1 MKYLLLIT
9 ACLCLIAAI
18 TPATAWSNMA
28 VGAFESGNASANGA
42 GMLNAVDNNSASSWT
57 AGTYPVVTGIEPYS
71 NHWIKIYSVSPSS
84 KIRLRAVNGNGANVS
99 YWVKP
104 SSGSGSWCNTTHSGS
119 DVYDEF
125 NIATGGSGTYL
136 TIYPATASQ
145 WAGLTDIQEDGVP
158 QTITANFNAT
168 PVSGQ
173 APLYVAFQ
181 DTSTGYYGVPSYNW
195 SVSPDT
201 GVIGEESTSA
211 YPTMAFTLNGNY
223 SVTHCIADAVH
234 SDCET
239 KTDYISVYNSTATTT
254 TTFWAVD
261 PLGHRVWDSAIS
273 LQDVGN
279 SSWTNTS
286 SPSGGVATITSLI
299 GHIINGYA
307 TASGYNDGETLGIPA
322 DGVSGGIILMT
333 PTNITNV
340 SAGYVTLYVYVKESV
355 GNAPISGAYVNLAY
369 AEGGSTRNDGGTTSS
384 EGLTSFVVPNNTLV
398 YVYGEKAGYERVS
411 TTKDSG
417 SASGG
422 SASVSVILYMGSQT
436 VTPKVTATTGPGGTV
451 PVTVDPRTPAEKEAD
466 IANILIDYGDMLVLF
481 FIALTV
487 IGGVKM
493 IAK

>member
-1 MKYLLLIT
+1 MMIAPCFGAVMIGEKLTISSIDWCPGLSTSTTHSPDLAIDGSTSTYALANT
-9 ACLCLIAAI
+9 GGCLAL
-18 TPATAWSNMA
+18 S
-28 VGAFESGNASANGA
+28 
-42 GMLNAVDNNSASSWT
+42 LSS
-57 AGTYPVVTGIEPYS
+57 
-71 NHWIKIYSVSPSS
+71 
-84 KIRLRAVNGNGANVS
+84 GANVS
-99 YWVKP
+99 GCRVMTESYTMYEKFHSQPGGLGIQYFSVNMAEKVWSNLSP
-104 SSGSGSWCNTTHSGS
+104 FSPYSINTTIYLGNYGSGWPQ
-119 DVYDEF
+119 
-125 NIATGGSGTYL
+125 NIREVECYGTPGPL
-136 TIYPATASQ
+136 VV
-145 WAGLTDIQEDGVP
+145 D
-158 QTITANFNAT
+158 FNAT
-168 PVSGQ
+168 PTTGQ
-173 APLYVAFQ
+173 SPLYVAFQ
-181 DTSTGYYGVPSYNW
+181 DISTGGNGAYSYNW

-201 GVIGEESTSA
+201 GVIGEESTSE

-223 SVTHCIADAVH
+223 SITHCVSDSTT

-299 GHIINGYA
+299 GHLINGYA
-307 TASGYNDGETLGIPA
+307 TAAGYNDGETLGITA

-369 AEGGSTRNDGGTTSS
+369 AEGGSTRNDGGTTST
-384 EGLTSFVVPNNTLV
+384 EGIASFVVPNKTLI
-398 YVYGEKAGYERVS
+398 YIYGEKAGYDKVS

-436 VTPKVTATTGPGGTV
+436 VTPTVTATTGPGGTV

>member
-1 MKYLLLIT
+1 
-9 ACLCLIAAI
+9 
-18 TPATAWSNMA
+18 
-28 VGAFESGNASANGA
+28 
-42 GMLNAVDNNSASSWT
+42 
-57 AGTYPVVTGIEPYS
+57 
-71 NHWIKIYSVSPSS
+71 
-84 KIRLRAVNGNGANVS
+84 
-99 YWVKP
+99 
-104 SSGSGSWCNTTHSGS
+104 
-119 DVYDEF
+119 
-125 NIATGGSGTYL
+125 
-136 TIYPATASQ
+136 
-145 WAGLTDIQEDGVP
+145 
-158 QTITANFNAT
+158 
-168 PVSGQ
+168 
-173 APLYVAFQ
+173 
-181 DTSTGYYGVPSYNW
+181 
-195 SVSPDT
+195 
-201 GVIGEESTSA
+201 
-211 YPTMAFTLNGNY
+211 
-223 SVTHCIADAVH
+223 
-234 SDCET
+234 
-239 KTDYISVYNSTATTT
+239 
-254 TTFWAVD
+254 
-261 PLGHRVWDSAIS
+261 

-299 GHIINGYA
+299 GHLINGYA
-307 TASGYNDGETLGIPA
+307 TAAGYNDGETLGIPA

>member
-1 MKYLLLIT
+1 MIV
-9 ACLCLIAAI
+9 
-18 TPATAWSNMA
+18 PMVSATTYPIGHD
-28 VGAFESGNASANGA
+28 VYTDSGFTQVFTEAEQIEVCQQNGHDWTGGGPYVTIRRVQSGGSFNQICNGA
-42 GMLNAVDNNSASSWT
+42 GECL
-57 AGTYPVVTGIEPYS
+57 TGLFSRTPAQMGADYTSGYVYYQIIGYCDTGVWAYET
-71 NHWIKIYSVSPSS
+71 H
-84 KIRLRAVNGNGANVS
+84 RL
-99 YWVKP
+99 
-104 SSGSGSWCNTTHSGS
+104 NTTVGS
-119 DVYDEF
+119 
-125 NIATGGSGTYL
+125 A
-136 TIYPATASQ
+136 PA
-145 WAGLTDIQEDGVP
+145 P
-158 QTITANFNAT
+158 TANFTGT
-168 PVSGQ
+168 PTSGQ
-173 APLYVAFQ
+173 AALYVAFQ
-181 DTSTGYYGVPSYNW
+181 DTSLNTTSSSTYNW

-211 YPTMAFTLNGNY
+211 YPTFAFTLNGNY
-223 SVTHCIADAVH
+223 TITHGVTNTFGANVSSSVV
-234 SDCET
+234 T
-239 KTDYISVYNSTATTT
+239 KTNYITVYNSTATTT

-273 LQDVGN
+273 LRDVQN

-286 SPSGGVATITSLI
+286 SPSGGVATIISLI
-299 GHIINGYA
+299 GHTINGYA
-307 TASGYNDGETLGIPA
+307 TAAGYNDGETLGITA

-369 AEGGSTRNDGGTTSS
+369 AEGGSTRNDGSTTST
-384 EGLTSFVVPNNTLV
+384 EGIASFIVPNNTLI
-398 YVYGEKAGYERVS
+398 YIYGEKVGYDKVS

-417 SASGG
+417 SGSGG
-422 SASVSVILYMGSQT
+422 SASVNVILYMGGQT
-436 VTPKVTATTGPGGTV
+436 VTPTVTATTGPGGTV